1 MGFNFCIFSAQYL
14 PTVGG
19 VERYTHNLATKLVEQ
34 GSKVSIVTSKLK
46 STPSYEN
53 KNGIEIYRTPCYSL
67 LNGRFPVSKKN
78 REFKIIMNTLAAKNF
93 DHVIVNTRFY
103 PLSLDGVRFAS
114 KNNIRCMLIEHGTN
128 HLTVNNPLFD
138 YLGEKYEHYKTEKLK
153 PYCDNFYGVS
163 EACNEWLLHFG
174 IRAKGVVYNAIDLD
188 TINNLLSSP
197 LENYRK
203 LYNIPDSAVVVSFV
217 GRFVK
222 EKGVQNLLKA
232 VKRVNQKG
240 KNVYLLMAGD
250 GPLLESLKGEESD
263 QIHFLGKLAYQNV
276 IALLK
281 NSDIFCLPSE
291 SEGFPTSVLEAVAC
305 KCFVITTYRGG
316 ARELIIDDKLGIIMK
331 SNSVDEIF
339 KNIMEVSNDS
349 NYRKTAVELAYKKLC
364 ESFSWD
370 KVADDLVKKLKDL

>member
-1 MGFNFCIFSAQYL
+1 MSFNFCIFSAQYL

-19 VERYTHNLATKLVEQ
+19 VERYTYNLAAKLVEQ
-34 GSKVSIVTSKLK
+34 GSKVSIVTSRLK
-46 STPSYEN
+46 STPDYEN

-78 REFKIIMNTLAAKNF
+78 KEFRNTMNILASKKF

-114 KNNIRCMLIEHGTN
+114 ENNIRCMLIEHGTN
-128 HLTVNNPLFD
+128 HLTVNNHLLD
-138 YLGEKYEHYKTEKLK
+138 YLGEKYEHYATEKLK
-153 PYCDNFYGVS
+153 LYCDNFYGVS
-163 EACNEWLLHFG
+163 EACNEWLVHFG
-174 IRAKGVVYNAIDLD
+174 IKAKGVVYNAIDLD

-203 LYNIPDSAVVVSFV
+203 LYNIPDNAVVVSFV

-222 EKGVQNLLKA
+222 EKGVKNLLEA

-250 GPLLESLKGEESD
+250 GPLLESLKGQESD
-263 QIHFLGKLAYQNV
+263 KIHFLGKLTYQNV

-316 ARELIIDDKLGIIMK
+316 ARELISDDKLGVIMK

-364 ESFSWD
+364 ENFSWD
-370 KVADDLVKKLKDL
+370 KVADNLIKSLK